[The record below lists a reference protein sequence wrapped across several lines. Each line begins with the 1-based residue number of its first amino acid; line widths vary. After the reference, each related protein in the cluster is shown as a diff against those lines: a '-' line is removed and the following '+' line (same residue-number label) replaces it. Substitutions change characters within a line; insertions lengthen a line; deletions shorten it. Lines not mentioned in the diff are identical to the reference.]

1 MRIALLQLQ
10 CNDLEQAEEGLLHAL
25 EMVDEVGRRGAD
37 LIVLPETTYPAYYLR
52 GLREYQEAPLR
63 PWSELVALFGEKARQ
78 YRTHIAA
85 GIVQPGEAGELPRN
99 AAVLW
104 GPDGKVIGTT
114 AKSFLWHFDRC
125 WFAGGTMYPVFDT
138 ALGRI
143 GLMVCADGRMPE
155 IARVMALKGAQ
166 LIVDVTAL
174 VSGGGDRATLSNPQL
189 EYMLP
194 ARAMENGVWLLVANK
209 VGLEASSV
217 LYCGGSCVIG
227 PDGKKRAQASP
238 DREEIVECE
247 IELAGG
253 PALPAARQPHAYTL
267 IAAPTDTLPIAHILK
282 EAVVPEETVVRY
294 AAVQIHAGRSMEA
307 YLQRAAELVDTAV
320 RQDASLVVL
329 PGELPA
335 EAVENPEKAALF
347 QARLAEISAQVGCGL
362 AGVVEEFAGGV
373 RYRTAV
379 LWDKGELVGKYRKV
393 HTDGSGYAAGESLPV
408 FPTRFG
414 RLGFMLDEE
423 ALLPEVPRCLM
434 LGGADVV
441 IWQAGRTDLPLR
453 LLARARADESKVYL
467 ALGAAFGQGTAL
479 VNPAGAFLAAA
490 LPDVEQVIAG
500 QVAWVTARYK
510 EMAPSTHVVW
520 GRRPETYKELIR

>member
-1 MRIALLQLQ
+1 MRVALLQLR
-10 CNDLEQAEEGLLHAL
+10 CNDLEEAEAGLQHAL
-25 EMVDEVGRRGAD
+25 SMIDEAGRRGAD
-37 LIVLPETTYPAYYLR
+37 LIVLPESTYPAYFLR

-63 PWSELVALFGEKARQ
+63 PWSELMELFGEKARR
-78 YRTHIAA
+78 YRAHIVA
-85 GIVQPGEAGELPRN
+85 GIVQPGEQGGMPRN

-104 GPDGKVIGTT
+104 GPDGRVIGST

-138 ALGRI
+138 SLGRI

-155 IARVMALKGAQ
+155 IARVMALQGAQ

-174 VSGGGDRATLSNPQL
+174 VSGGGDRATLSNPQI

-194 ARAMENGVWLLVANK
+194 ARAMENGLWLVVANK

-217 LYCGGSCVIG
+217 LYCGSSCVIS
-227 PDGKKRAQASP
+227 PQGKKLVQASP
-238 DREEIVECE
+238 DKEEIVECE
-247 IELAGG
+247 IELP
-253 PALPAARQPHAYTL
+253 PAPAVPVPRRPDAYAL
-267 IAAPTDTLPIAHILK
+267 IAAPTDSLPIARVLR
-282 EAVVPEETVVRY
+282 EAVVPEETVVRV
-294 AAVQIHAGRSMEA
+294 AVMQLSAGLTMEA
-307 YLQRAAELVDTAV
+307 YLGRAAALTDIAV

-329 PGELPA
+329 PGEVPA
-335 EAVENPEKAALF
+335 EVSASPEMAEAF
-347 QARLAEISAQVGCGL
+347 QTRLAEISSRTGCGL
-362 AGVVEEFAGGV
+362 AGVVEEFAGGR
-373 RYRTAV
+373 RYRTAM
-379 LWDKGELVGKYRKV
+379 LWDQGRLVGRYRKV
-393 HTDGSGYAAGESLPV
+393 HTEGSDYAAGDSLPV
-408 FPTRFG
+408 FETRFG
-414 RLGFMLDEE
+414 RLGMMLDEE

-434 LGGADVV
+434 LGGADLL
-441 IWQAGRTDLPLR
+441 IWHAGPTNLPLR
-453 LLARARADESKVYL
+453 MLARARADESKVYL

-490 LPDVEQVIAG
+490 LPDAEQVIAG